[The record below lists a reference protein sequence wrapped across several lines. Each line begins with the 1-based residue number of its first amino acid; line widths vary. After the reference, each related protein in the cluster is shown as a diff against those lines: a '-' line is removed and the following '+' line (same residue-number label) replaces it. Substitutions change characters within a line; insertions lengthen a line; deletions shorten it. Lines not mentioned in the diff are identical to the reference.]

1 MNKLIEF
8 ESEFG
13 TILIVSEETSRG
25 GTRSFSAGD
34 NTAEKAKEKFEQS
47 INVLQSVSKSIIG
60 KLNDVK
66 GALKPDEIEIKVGLK
81 FTAEAGAFIA
91 KTSAEGNLE
100 ITIKWKN
107 ENKPVA

>member
-13 TILIVSEETSRG
+13 TITIESEETSRS
-25 GTRSFSAGD
+25 GTRNFSAGGG
-34 NTAEKAKEKFEQS
+34 TAEKAKEKFEQS

-60 KLNDVK
+60 QLNDVK
-66 GALKPDEIEIKVGLK
+66 DTLKPDEIEIKVGLK

-107 ENKPVA
+107 ENKPIA

>member
-1 MNKLIEF
+1 MNKLVEF
-8 ESEFG
+8 QSEFG
-13 TILIVSEETSRG
+13 TILIESEETSKG
-25 GTRSFSAGD
+25 GTRSFSSEDTVAD
-34 NTAEKAKEKFEQS
+34 RATEKFEQS

-66 GALKPDEIEIKVGLK
+66 DALKPDEIEIKVGLK

-100 ITIKWKN
+100 VTIKWKN